1 MDLGRRFAKRVFLL
15 AGIYGIVV
23 LLPQYCVEWALDLPA
38 PIAQPEHFYGFIG
51 VALSW
56 QFAFLLIAR
65 DVRRYRPL
73 MLMGVLEK
81 LSFGLAVMILH
92 VADRVSAGVLGAGVI
107 DLALG
112 ALFVLAFVSSR
123 DRAPAAS
130 FQVER
135 LRHQGAPTDSRA
147 RNSLL

>member
-1 MDLGRRFAKRVFLL
+1 MDLGPRFAKRVFFS

-23 LLPQYCVEWALDLPA
+23 LLPQYFVEWGLALPA
-38 PIAQPEHFYGFIG
+38 PIARPEHFYGFIG

-56 QFAFLLIAR
+56 QFVFLLIAR
-65 DVRRYRPL
+65 DVQRYRPL

-81 LSFGLAVMILH
+81 LSFGVAVVMLYA
-92 VADRVSAGVLGAGVI
+92 ADRVSAGVLGAGAI

-112 ALFVLAFVSSR
+112 GLFALAFVQSR

-130 FQVER
+130 FIN
-135 LRHQGAPTDSRA
+135 A
-147 RNSLL
+147 

>member
-1 MDLGRRFAKRVFLL
+1 MDLGPRFARRVFLL

-23 LLPQYCVEWALDLPA
+23 LLPQYFVEWGLDLPA

-56 QFAFLLIAR
+56 QFVFLLIAR
-65 DVRRYRPL
+65 DVERYRPL

-81 LSFGLAVMILH
+81 LSFSLAVVMLY
-92 VADRVSAGVLGAGVI
+92 AAERVSAGVLAAGAI

-112 ALFVLAFVSSR
+112 ALFVVAFVSSR
-123 DRAPAAS
+123 DSAPPAS
-130 FQVER
+130 FIKA
-135 LRHQGAPTDSRA
+135 H
-147 RNSLL
+147 

>member
-1 MDLGRRFAKRVFLL
+1 MDLGPRFVRRVFLL

-23 LLPQYCVEWALDLPA
+23 LVPQYFVEWGLDLPA

-56 QFAFLLIAR
+56 QFVFLLIAR
-65 DVRRYRPL
+65 DVERYRPL
-73 MLMGVLEK
+73 ILIGVLEK
-81 LSFGLAVMILH
+81 LSFSVAVVVLYA
-92 VADRVSAGVLGAGVI
+92 VDRVSAGVLAAGAI

-123 DRAPAAS
+123 DSAPAAS
-130 FQVER
+130 FIK
-135 LRHQGAPTDSRA
+135 GY
-147 RNSLL
+147 

>member
-1 MDLGRRFAKRVFLL
+1 MDLGPRFARRVFLL

-23 LLPQYCVEWALDLPA
+23 LLPQYFVEWGLDLPA

-56 QFAFLLIAR
+56 QFVFLLIAR
-65 DVRRYRPL
+65 DVERYRPL
-73 MLMGVLEK
+73 MLIGVLEK
-81 LSFGLAVMILH
+81 LSFSVAVVVLYA
-92 VADRVSAGVLGAGVI
+92 VDRVSAGVLAAGAI

-123 DRAPAAS
+123 DSAPAAS
-130 FQVER
+130 FIK
-135 LRHQGAPTDSRA
+135 TC
-147 RNSLL
+147 

>member
-1 MDLGRRFAKRVFLL
+1 MDLGPRFAKRVFLF

-23 LLPQYCVEWALDLPA
+23 LLPQYLVEWGLPA

-56 QFAFLLIAR
+56 QFVFLLIAR
-65 DVRRYRPL
+65 DVQRYRPL

-81 LSFGLAVMILH
+81 LSFSFAVVILYA
-92 VADRVSAGVLGAGVI
+92 ADRVSAGVLGAGAI

-112 ALFVLAFVSSR
+112 GLFVLAFLSSR
-123 DRAPAAS
+123 DSAPAAS
-130 FQVER
+130 LIKREP
-135 LRHQGAPTDSRA
+135 AT
-147 RNSLL
+147 

>member
-1 MDLGRRFAKRVFLL
+1 MDFGTRFAKRVFLL

-23 LLPQYCVEWALDLPA
+23 LLPQYFVELGLPA

-56 QFAFLLIAR
+56 QFVFLLIAR
-65 DVRRYRPL
+65 DVQRYRPL
-73 MLMGVLEK
+73 MLMGVMEK
-81 LSFGLAVMILH
+81 LSFGLPVVILYA
-92 VADRVSAGVLGAGVI
+92 ADRVSAGVLAAGAI

-123 DRAPAAS
+123 NNAPVAFIKAY
-130 FQVER
+130 
-135 LRHQGAPTDSRA
+135 
-147 RNSLL
+147 

>member
-1 MDLGRRFAKRVFLL
+1 MDLGPRFARRVFLL

-23 LLPQYCVEWALDLPA
+23 LLPQYFVEWGLDLPA

-56 QFAFLLIAR
+56 QFVFLLIAR
-65 DVRRYRPL
+65 DVERYRPL

-81 LSFGLAVMILH
+81 LSFSLAVVMLYA
-92 VADRVSAGVLGAGVI
+92 ADRVSAGVLGAGAV

-123 DRAPAAS
+123 DSAPAAS
-130 FQVER
+130 FIK
-135 LRHQGAPTDSRA
+135 APS
-147 RNSLL
+147 

>member
-1 MDLGRRFAKRVFLL
+1 MDFGPRFAKRVFLL
-15 AGIYGIVV
+15 AGIYGIAV
-23 LLPQYCVEWALDLPA
+23 LLPQYFVELGLPA

-56 QFAFLLIAR
+56 QFVFLLIAR
-65 DVRRYRPL
+65 DVQRYRPL

-81 LSFGLAVMILH
+81 LSFSLAVVMLYA
-92 VADRVSAGVLGAGVI
+92 ADRVSAGVLGAGAI

-123 DRAPAAS
+123 DSAPAAS
-130 FQVER
+130 FIK
-135 LRHQGAPTDSRA
+135 AY
-147 RNSLL
+147 

>member
-1 MDLGRRFAKRVFLL
+1 MDLGPRFATRVFLL

-23 LLPQYCVEWALDLPA
+23 LLPQYFVEWGLDLPA

-56 QFAFLLIAR
+56 QFVFLLIAR
-65 DVRRYRPL
+65 DVQRYRPL

-81 LSFGLAVMILH
+81 LSFSVAVVILY
-92 VADRVSAGVLGAGVI
+92 ATDRVSAGVLGAGAI
-107 DLALG
+107 DLTLG

-123 DRAPAAS
+123 DSAPAAS
-130 FQVER
+130 F
-135 LRHQGAPTDSRA
+135 T
-147 RNSLL
+147 

>member
-1 MDLGRRFAKRVFLL
+1 MDLGPRFARRVFLL
-15 AGIYGIVV
+15 AGVYGIVV
-23 LLPQYCVEWALDLPA
+23 LLPQYFVEWSLHLPA

-56 QFAFLLIAR
+56 QFVFLLIAR
-65 DVRRYRPL
+65 DVERYRPL

-81 LSFGLAVMILH
+81 LSFSLAVVMLYA
-92 VADRVSAGVLGAGVI
+92 ADRVSAGVLGAGAI

-123 DRAPAAS
+123 ESAPPAS
-130 FQVER
+130 FIE
-135 LRHQGAPTDSRA
+135 A
-147 RNSLL
+147 

>member
-23 LLPQYCVEWALDLPA
+23 LLPQYCVEWVLDLPA
-38 PIAQPEHFYGFIG
+38 PMAQPEHFYGFIG

-56 QFAFLLIAR
+56 QFVFLLIAR
-65 DVRRYRPL
+65 DVQRYRPL
-73 MLMGVLEK
+73 MLVGVLEK
-81 LSFGLAVMILH
+81 LSFGLAAMILYG
-92 VADRVSAGVLGAGVI
+92 ADRVSTGVFGGGAI

-123 DRAPAAS
+123 EERAKP
-130 FQVER
+130 EY
-135 LRHQGAPTDSRA
+135 
-147 RNSLL
+147 

>member
-1 MDLGRRFAKRVFLL
+1 MDLGPRFARRVFLL

-23 LLPQYCVEWALDLPA
+23 LLPQYFVEWGLDLPA

-56 QFAFLLIAR
+56 QFVFLLIAR
-65 DVRRYRPL
+65 DVERYRPL
-73 MLMGVLEK
+73 MLAGVLEK
-81 LSFGLAVMILH
+81 LSFGLAVMILYP
-92 VADRVSAGVLGAGVI
+92 AGRVSAGVLGAGAV

-123 DRAPAAS
+123 DSAPAAS
-130 FQVER
+130 FIK
-135 LRHQGAPTDSRA
+135 AC
-147 RNSLL
+147 

>member
-1 MDLGRRFAKRVFLL
+1 MDLGPRFARRVFLL

-23 LLPQYCVEWALDLPA
+23 LLPQYVVEWSLDLPA

-56 QFAFLLIAR
+56 QFVFLLIAR
-65 DVRRYRPL
+65 DVERYRPL

-81 LSFGLAVMILH
+81 LSFSLVVVMLYA
-92 VADRVSAGVLGAGVI
+92 ADRVSAGVLGAGAI

-112 ALFVLAFVSSR
+112 ALFVLAFVGLPTPSESTK
-123 DRAPAAS
+123 
-130 FQVER
+130 
-135 LRHQGAPTDSRA
+135 GATTRPSPTP
-147 RNSLL
+147 